1 MTTENSDDN
10 IIPFEVPSEPQTISD
25 RAGLDHLRMR
35 VERIVAVMVNFS
47 DIIDGIEEGS
57 IDYTAED
64 LVVVDLVLQRLE
76 QGLMTGTI
84 YDPDE

>member
-1 MTTENSDDN
+1 MTTGNSDDN
-10 IIPFEVPSEPQTISD
+10 IIPFEVPSESQTISD
-25 RAGLDHLRMR
+25 RDGLDHLRMR

-84 YDPDE
+84 YGPDE

>member
-1 MTTENSDDN
+1 
-10 IIPFEVPSEPQTISD
+10 
-25 RAGLDHLRMR
+25 MR

-47 DIIDGIEEGS
+47 DIIDGIESDS

-84 YDPDE
+84 YGPDE